1 VNHKVQN
8 LVDSIVIIKINN
20 TPTTIQ
26 AKKQIELFIPK
37 RAKVQFPKGTLE
49 ITPIDLKS
57 ESDAVAR
64 KEMKLKEEAD
74 KKAKEEADKKAKE
87 EADKKAKEEADKKA
101 KVNKRKTSTK
111 KEVKIETEDSSDSK

>member
-1 VNHKVQN
+1 MNHKVQN

-74 KKAKEEADKKAKE
+74 KKAKEEADKKAK
-87 EADKKAKEEADKKA
+87 
-101 KVNKRKTSTK
+101 VNKRKTSTK